1 MDTEKKLGP
10 VELVR
15 VDLPE
20 LLLGLGLVVLGLWM
34 PAILNVRNFGILE
47 TMYHALVTFEKIDLM
62 LAALKLVILNSLR
75 GIPHYVG
82 VFFMAESLEFRYKG
96 RNFLLANACLI
107 LVALQ
112 ATYWG
117 IEALHHVHYDFGIP
131 AIGVS
136 AMVLLFEQMNYRYVG
151 LQKKFMIIAVGL
163 TALQFLDVMPAVK
176 ALPIGRGEI
185 SRDIKLAAMLMGGEA
200 ALDAMAAVGCV
211 LFLLFGIL
219 LAAQVRE
226 ENNLRELAALR
237 EQNQAVKLEAHIN
250 EMKNRTYQEMQAL
263 VHDLKSPLAAV
274 QTLVGVIKM
283 ECEMEQRSEDLEY
296 LTRIEEAVDQMSRM
310 ISEILY
316 EERTTPETV
325 KWLVGRVLAQI
336 SVEPYAPYLKTEIL
350 VPDAKVRVNRVTFP
364 RALVNLIQNS
374 ARAIPEGR
382 IPRILLRVDA
392 ADGAIRF
399 RVEDNGC
406 GIAQDKLQSVWERGY
421 SGTQSSGLGLP
432 FVRNVVERMGG
443 HIETKSTLG
452 QGTAVIL
459 SLLEEGKEDEP

>member
-1 MDTEKKLGP
+1 MNAEKKLGP

-20 LLLGLGLVVLGLWM
+20 LLLGLGLVALGLWM
-34 PAILNVRNFGILE
+34 PVILNVRNFGILE
-47 TMYHALVTFEKIDLM
+47 TMYHALRSFEKVDLM
-62 LAALKLVILNSLR
+62 LAALKLVTLNSLR

-82 VFFMAESLEFRYKG
+82 VFFVAESLEFRYKG
-96 RNFLLANACLI
+96 KNFWLANACLI
-107 LVALQ
+107 LVVLQ
-112 ATYWG
+112 GTYWG
-117 IEALHHVHYDFGIP
+117 IEVLHHVHYDFGIP
-131 AIGVS
+131 AITVS
-136 AMVLLFEQMNYRYVG
+136 AFVLLFERMNYRYVG
-151 LQKKFMIIAVGL
+151 LQKKFMIIAVEL
-163 TALQFLDVMPAVK
+163 TALQFLDIMPAAQ
-176 ALPIGRGEI
+176 ALPIGRGET

-200 ALDAMAAVGCV
+200 ALDAMAMAGCL
-211 LFLLFGIL
+211 LFFLFGIL

-283 ECEMEQRSEDLEY
+283 ECEMERRTEDLEY

-336 SVEPYAPYLKTEIL
+336 SVESYAPYLQTDIQ

-382 IPRILLRVDA
+382 TPRILLRVDA
-392 ADGAIRF
+392 ADGTIRF

-406 GIAQDKLQSVWERGY
+406 GIAKDKLQSVWERGY

-432 FVRNVVERMGG
+432 FVQNVVERMGG
-443 HIETKSTLG
+443 HIEIESTVG

-459 SLLEEGKEDEP
+459 SLLEEENEDEP